1 MISMIC
7 QIDGAPQMA
16 EALAYHYPPAALLY
30 PPKTLQTALAS
41 THAYKPAHTLFLPS
55 SLFGAAAPSPLS
67 RIRLPLPVLDLFLS
81 PRQRF
86 SCLTASPPPAPY
98 LGLCTFVPCP
108 AQPRARWLAMD
119 LAVVQCRR
127 QTVAASGSNQRCER
141 SYYCPP
147 GTSTEYLP
155 TCHHYMRTPRL
166 ALFFGSHAHHCASR
180 EVLGAPCKMDEHQ
193 HQRSVLVLRVLY
205 WYDTGTATVLYSVH
219 QGTAA
224 LGSRSAVCS
233 YPLSLSALLDSLS
246 SLLVW
251 VPESS
256 TPDWT
261 VPLRAGLGLDLHWR
275 RCMIGHPGRYV
286 PRGCRR
292 TRSRAAAKTPSQF
305 RRSSPSSFS
314 SSIPVAGR

>member
-1 MISMIC
+1 MQPWIITHRP
-7 QIDGAPQMA
+7 APLGHLTCRLTPYYKLKLSYCITLPA
-16 EALAYHYPPAALLY
+16 HPEALAYHYPPAALLY

-180 EVLGAPCKMDEHQ
+180 EVLGAPCKY
-193 HQRSVLVLRVLY
+193 SVLVRPRPQCMDGP
-205 WYDTGTATVLYSVH
+205 WTHTKT
-219 QGTAA
+219 
-224 LGSRSAVCS
+224 
-233 YPLSLSALLDSLS
+233 SLSHRPFAVGLSACCLCRLAL
-246 SLLVW
+246 
-251 VPESS
+251 
-256 TPDWT
+256 
-261 VPLRAGLGLDLHWR
+261 R
-275 RCMIGHPGRYV
+275 
-286 PRGCRR
+286 
-292 TRSRAAAKTPSQF
+292 
-305 RRSSPSSFS
+305 
-314 SSIPVAGR
+314 